1 MFRNSLVIWVK
12 LTQGTGRGTCWWNI
26 YKIFFFFLA
35 ITCYFKMMTLNFLDW
50 FNYFNFLSWEDLFVF
65 FFLYNFF
72 KFLILNS
79 VMELIW
85 PTLYFNRKHSIG
97 FKAYR
102 LRTYTETI
110 LKLRS
115 SSKTFSMFTKL
126 LVKYF
131 I

>member
-1 MFRNSLVIWVK
+1 
-12 LTQGTGRGTCWWNI
+12 
-26 YKIFFFFLA
+26 
-35 ITCYFKMMTLNFLDW
+35 MTMNLQFLDF

-65 FFLYNFF
+65 FFMYNFF

-79 VMELIW
+79 VIELIW
-85 PTLYFNRKHSIG
+85 PTHYFNRKHNIG

-102 LRTYTETI
+102 LRTYTETL

-115 SSKTFSMFTKL
+115 SSTTYSLYTKL